1 MLLGRLHVIVLFLNG
16 DPDSA
21 KPLVFCRKKEV
32 PSGGAHM
39 LRWLCRVRYAGPDP
53 LAQPRQR
60 ISQDLQK

>member
-39 LRWLCRVRYAGPDP
+39 LR
-53 LAQPRQR
+53 
-60 ISQDLQK
+60 